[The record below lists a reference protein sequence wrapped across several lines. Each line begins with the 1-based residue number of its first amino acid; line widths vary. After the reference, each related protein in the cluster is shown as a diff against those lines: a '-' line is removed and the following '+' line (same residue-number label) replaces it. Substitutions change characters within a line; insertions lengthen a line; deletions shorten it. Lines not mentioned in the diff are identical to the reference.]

1 MTFKKNIILLGA
13 TGSIGTST
21 LNLIRHKREKF
32 NLIGI
37 SAYRKTEE
45 LKLISEEFNVKNVCF
60 FKNHNDVVFD
70 KNIKIMKGLEGLLE
84 LASLNCD
91 IVVSGIAGLAGLMP
105 AYEALKN
112 GNHIAIANKEPI
124 VVAGNILKECSKNN
138 NVKIL
143 PVDSEHN
150 SIFQCFN
157 NNQRENISHI
167 TLTAS
172 GGPFLHRSL
181 NSFSNITVEEALKH
195 PNWEMGK
202 KISIDSATLI
212 NKALE
217 VIEAG
222 YFFELNAN
230 QIQVVI
236 HPESIIHGLVH
247 YKDGSVLAN
256 LALPDMI
263 SPLSVA
269 IGYPERYDL
278 NLAKLNLLEI
288 SQLNFLK
295 PDLKKFPG
303 LNFGWHALNEPNNF
317 SIVFNAS
324 NEIAVDLF
332 LKKRIKFTS
341 IIEIIDKC
349 LNEQKFNSA
358 NNLEE
363 TLEIDK
369 MSRIFAKK
377 ISEKFYV

>member
-1 MTFKKNIILLGA
+1 MTFKNIILLGA
-13 TGSIGTST
+13 TGSIGKST
-21 LNLIRHKREKF
+21 LNLIRQNREKF

-37 SAYRKTEE
+37 SAYKNTEQ

-60 FKNHNDVVFD
+60 FKND
-70 KNIKIMKGLEGLLE
+70 KNIIFNKCTKVMKGYDGLIE

-91 IVVSGIAGLAGLMP
+91 IVVSGISGLAGLMP
-105 AYEALKN
+105 AYSAIN
-112 GNHIAIANKEPI
+112 SGNNIAIANKEPL
-124 VVAGNILKECSKNN
+124 VVAGNVLIECSKKN

-150 SIFQCFN
+150 SIFQCFDN
-157 NNQRENISHI
+157 NFRENISHI

-172 GGPFLHRSL
+172 GGPFLNRPL
-181 NSFSNITVEEALKH
+181 NNFKDITIEEALKH
-195 PNWEMGK
+195 PKWEMGK

-222 YFFELNAN
+222 FLFELKSNEIN
-230 QIQVVI
+230 VVI

-269 IGYPERYDL
+269 IGYPERYNLDL
-278 NLAKLNLLEI
+278 PKLNLVEV

-295 PDLKKFPG
+295 PDLEKFPG
-303 LNFGWHALNEPNNF
+303 LNFGWNALNGPNYV
-317 SIVFNAS
+317 SIILNAA

-332 LKKRIKFTS
+332 LKKRINFTS
-341 IIEIIDKC
+341 IVEIIDKC
-349 LNEQKFNSA
+349 LNDQNFNPA
-358 NNLEE
+358 HDLDEI
-363 TLEIDK
+363 LEIDK
-369 MSRIFAKK
+369 VSRIFAKK

>member
-1 MTFKKNIILLGA
+1 MTFKNIILLGA

-21 LNLIRHKREKF
+21 LNLIRQKKEKF

-37 SAYRKTEE
+37 SAYQKTEQ
-45 LKLISEEFNVKNVCF
+45 LKLISKEFSVKNICF
-60 FKNHNDVVFD
+60 FKNDKGITFD
-70 KNIKIMKGLEGLLE
+70 KNINVMRGYEGLLE

-105 AYEALKN
+105 AYAALNN
-112 GNHIAIANKEPI
+112 GNHIAIANKEPL
-124 VVAGNILKECSKNN
+124 VVAGNILKACSKKN

-150 SIFQCFN
+150 SIFQCFDN
-157 NNQRENISHI
+157 SQRENINHI

-172 GGPFLHRSL
+172 GGPFLNRSF
-181 NSFSNITVEEALKH
+181 NSFDKITIEEALKH

-202 KISIDSATLI
+202 KVSIDSATLI

-222 YFFELNAN
+222 HLFELNAN
-230 QIQVVI
+230 QIEVVI

-269 IGYPERYDL
+269 IGYPQRYNL
-278 NLAKLNLLEI
+278 NLPKLNLLEI

-303 LNFGWHALNEPNNF
+303 LNFGWDALNGPNYV
-317 SIVFNAS
+317 SIILNAA

-332 LKKRIKFTS
+332 LNKKINFTN
-341 IIEIIDKC
+341 IVEIIDKC
-349 LNEQKFNSA
+349 LNDQNFKPA

-363 TLEIDK
+363 ILEIDK
-369 MSRIFAKK
+369 KSRNFAIK
-377 ISEKFYV
+377 ISEKF

>member
-1 MTFKKNIILLGA
+1 
-13 TGSIGTST
+13 
-21 LNLIRHKREKF
+21 
-32 NLIGI
+32 
-37 SAYRKTEE
+37 
-45 LKLISEEFNVKNVCF
+45 
-60 FKNHNDVVFD
+60 
-70 KNIKIMKGLEGLLE
+70 
-84 LASLNCD
+84 
-91 IVVSGIAGLAGLMP
+91 MP
-105 AYEALKN
+105 AYMALNN
-112 GNHIAIANKEPI
+112 GNHIAIANKEPL
-124 VVAGNILKECSKNN
+124 VVAGNILIECSKKN

-150 SIFQCFN
+150 SIFQCFDN
-157 NNQRENISHI
+157 NLRENVSHI

-172 GGPFLHRSL
+172 GGPFLNRSP
-181 NSFSNITVEEALKH
+181 NSFKEITIEEALKH
-195 PNWEMGK
+195 PKWEMGK

-222 YFFELNAN
+222 FLFELKSN
-230 QIQVVI
+230 QIKVVI

-269 IGYPERYDL
+269 IGYPERYNLDL
-278 NLAKLNLLEI
+278 PKLDLVEV

-295 PDLKKFPG
+295 PDFKKFPG
-303 LNFGWHALNEPNNF
+303 LNFGWHALNEPNYF
-317 SIVFNAS
+317 SIVLNAS

-332 LKKRIKFTS
+332 LKKRINFNS
-341 IIEIIDKC
+341 IVEIIDKC
-349 LNEQKFNSA
+349 LNEQNFNPA

>member
-1 MTFKKNIILLGA
+1 MTYKNIILLGA

-21 LNLIRHKREKF
+21 LNLIRKKREKF
-32 NLIGI
+32 NLIGV
-37 SAYRKTEE
+37 STYEKTEQ

-60 FKNHNDVVFD
+60 FKNDQGITFD
-70 KNIKIMKGLEGLLE
+70 ESIKVMKGHQGILE

-91 IVVSGIAGLAGLMP
+91 IVVSGISGLAGLLP
-105 AYEALKN
+105 AYMALNN
-112 GNHIAIANKEPI
+112 GNHIAIANKEPL
-124 VVAGNILKECSKNN
+124 VVAGKILIECSKKN

-157 NNQRENISHI
+157 NNLRENVSHI

-172 GGPFLHRSL
+172 GGPFLNRSL
-181 NSFSNITVEEALKH
+181 NSFKEITIEEALNH
-195 PNWEMGK
+195 PKWEMGK

-222 YFFELNAN
+222 FLFELKSN
-230 QIQVVI
+230 QINVVI

-269 IGYPERYDL
+269 IGYPERYNLDL
-278 NLAKLNLLEI
+278 PKLDLVEV

-303 LNFGWHALNEPNNF
+303 LNFGWHALNEPNYF
-317 SIVFNAS
+317 SIVLNAS

-341 IIEIIDKC
+341 IVEIIDKC
-349 LNEQKFNSA
+349 LNEQQFNSA
-358 NNLEE
+358 RNLEE

-369 MSRIFAKK
+369 ISRIFAKK

>member
-1 MTFKKNIILLGA
+1 MTHKNIILLGA

-21 LNLIRHKREKF
+21 LNLIRKKREKF
-32 NLIGI
+32 NLIGV
-37 SAYRKTEE
+37 STYEKTEQ

-60 FKNHNDVVFD
+60 FKNDPGISFG
-70 KNIKIMKGLEGLLE
+70 KSIKVMKGHQGLLE

-91 IVVSGIAGLAGLMP
+91 IVVSGISGLAGLMP
-105 AYEALKN
+105 AYMALKN
-112 GNHIAIANKEPI
+112 GNNIAIANKEPL
-124 VVAGNILKECSKNN
+124 VVAGNILIECSKKN
-138 NVKIL
+138 NVNIL

-150 SIFQCFN
+150 SIFQCFDN
-157 NNQRENISHI
+157 NLRENVSHI

-172 GGPFLHRSL
+172 GGPFLNRSL
-181 NSFSNITVEEALKH
+181 NSFKEITIEEALKH
-195 PNWEMGK
+195 PKWEMGK

-222 YFFELNAN
+222 FLFELKSN
-230 QIQVVI
+230 QINVVI

-256 LALPDMI
+256 LALPNMI

-269 IGYPERYDL
+269 IGYPERYSLDL
-278 NLAKLNLLEI
+278 PKLDLVEV

-303 LNFGWHALNEPNNF
+303 LSFGWHALNQPNYF
-317 SIVFNAS
+317 SIVLNAS

-341 IIEIIDKC
+341 IVEIIDKC

>member
-1 MTFKKNIILLGA
+1 MTLKNIILLGA
-13 TGSIGTST
+13 TGSIGKST
-21 LNLIRHKREKF
+21 LNLIRQRRENF

-37 SAYRKTEE
+37 SSYKNTEE

-60 FKNHNDVVFD
+60 FKNNKGTTFD
-70 KNIKIMKGLEGLLE
+70 KKIKVMKGLEGLLE

-91 IVVSGIAGLAGLMP
+91 IVVSGISGLAGLMP
-105 AYEALKN
+105 AYVALNN
-112 GNHIAIANKEPI
+112 GNHIAIANKEPL
-124 VVAGNILKECSKNN
+124 VVAGNLLIECSKKN

-150 SIFQCFN
+150 SIFQCFDN
-157 NNQRENISHI
+157 NHRENISHI

-172 GGPFLHRSL
+172 GGPFLKRPL
-181 NSFSNITVEEALKH
+181 NSFKKITIQEALKH
-195 PNWEMGK
+195 PKWDMGK
-202 KISIDSATLI
+202 KITIDSATLI

-222 YFFELNAN
+222 LLFELKSS
-230 QIQVVI
+230 QINVVI

-247 YKDGSVLAN
+247 YSDGSVLAN

-269 IGYPERYDL
+269 IGYPERYNL
-278 NLAKLNLLEI
+278 NLPKLNLVEI
-288 SQLNFLK
+288 SQLNFFR

-303 LNFGWHALNEPNNF
+303 LKFGWNALNGPNYI
-317 SIVFNAS
+317 SIILNAA

-332 LKKRIKFTS
+332 LKKRINFTN
-341 IIEIIDKC
+341 IVEIIDKS
-349 LNEQKFNSA
+349 LNDQNFNPA

-363 TLEIDK
+363 ILEIDR

>member
-1 MTFKKNIILLGA
+1 MTYKNIILLGA

-21 LNLIRHKREKF
+21 LNLIRKKPEKF
-32 NLIGI
+32 NLIGV
-37 SAYRKTEE
+37 STYEKTEQ
-45 LKLISEEFNVKNVCF
+45 LKLISKEFNVKNVCF
-60 FKNHNDVVFD
+60 FKNDQGTSFD
-70 KNIKIMKGLEGLLE
+70 ESVKVMKGHQGLLE

-91 IVVSGIAGLAGLMP
+91 IVVSGISGLAGLMP
-105 AYEALKN
+105 AYMALNN
-112 GNHIAIANKEPI
+112 GNHIAIANKEPL
-124 VVAGNILKECSKNN
+124 VVAGNILIECSKKN

-150 SIFQCFN
+150 SIFQCFVN
-157 NNQRENISHI
+157 NLRENISHI

-172 GGPFLHRSL
+172 GGPFLNRPL
-181 NSFSNITVEEALKH
+181 NSFKEITTEQALKH

-222 YFFELNAN
+222 FLFELKSN
-230 QIQVVI
+230 QINVVI

-256 LALPDMI
+256 LAMPDMI

-269 IGYPERYDL
+269 IGHPLRYNLDL
-278 NLAKLNLLEI
+278 PKLDLVEI
-288 SQLNFLK
+288 SQLSFSK
-295 PDLKKFPG
+295 PNLKKFPG
-303 LNFGWHALNEPNNF
+303 LNYGWHALNGPNYVPIILN
-317 SIVFNAS
+317 SA

-332 LKKRIKFTS
+332 LKKRINFIS

-349 LNEQKFNSA
+349 LNDQKFNSA
-358 NNLEE
+358 NSLEE
-363 TLEIDK
+363 VLEIDK
-369 MSRIFAKK
+369 LSRLFAKK
-377 ISEKFYV
+377 IAEKFYV

>member
-1 MTFKKNIILLGA
+1 MTYKNIILLGA

-21 LNLIRHKREKF
+21 LNLIRKKREKF
-32 NLIGI
+32 NLIGV
-37 SAYRKTEE
+37 SAYEKTEQ

-60 FKNHNDVVFD
+60 FKNDQGITFD
-70 KNIKIMKGLEGLLE
+70 ESIKVMKGHQGLLE

-91 IVVSGIAGLAGLMP
+91 IVVSGISGLAGLMP
-105 AYEALKN
+105 AYMALKN
-112 GNHIAIANKEPI
+112 GNHIAIANKEPL
-124 VVAGNILKECSKNN
+124 VVAGNILLECSKKN

-150 SIFQCFN
+150 SIFQCFDN
-157 NNQRENISHI
+157 NLRENVSHI

-172 GGPFLHRSL
+172 GGPFLYRSL
-181 NSFSNITVEEALKH
+181 NSFKEISTEEALKH
-195 PNWEMGK
+195 PKWEMGK

-222 YFFELNAN
+222 FLFELKSN
-230 QIQVVI
+230 QINVVI

-269 IGYPERYDL
+269 IGYPERYNLDL
-278 NLAKLNLLEI
+278 PKLDLVEV

-303 LNFGWHALNEPNNF
+303 LNFGWQALNEPNYF
-317 SIVFNAS
+317 SIILNAS

-332 LKKRIKFTS
+332 LKKKIKFTS

-369 MSRIFAKK
+369 MSRMFASK

>member
-1 MTFKKNIILLGA
+1 MTHKKIILLGA

-21 LNLIRHKREKF
+21 LNLIRKKQEKF
-32 NLIGI
+32 NLIGV
-37 SAYRKTEE
+37 STYEKTEE

-60 FKNHNDVVFD
+60 FKNDQGTTFGES
-70 KNIKIMKGLEGLLE
+70 IKVMKGHQGLLE

-91 IVVSGIAGLAGLMP
+91 IVVSGISGLAGLMP
-105 AYEALKN
+105 AYMALKS
-112 GNHIAIANKEPI
+112 GNNIAIANKEPL
-124 VVAGNILKECSKNN
+124 VVAGKILIECSKKN

-150 SIFQCFN
+150 SIFQCFDN
-157 NNQRENISHI
+157 NLRENISHI

-172 GGPFLHRSL
+172 GGPFLNRSI
-181 NSFSNITVEEALKH
+181 NSFKEITVEEALKH
-195 PNWEMGK
+195 PKWEMGK

-212 NKALE
+212 NKTLE
-217 VIEAG
+217 IIEAG
-222 YFFELNAN
+222 FLFELKSN
-230 QIQVVI
+230 QINVVI

-269 IGYPERYDL
+269 IGYPERYSLDL
-278 NLAKLNLLEI
+278 PKLDLVEV

-303 LNFGWHALNEPNNF
+303 LNFGWHALNEPNYF
-317 SIVFNAS
+317 SIVLNAS

-332 LKKRIKFTS
+332 LKNRIKFTS
-341 IIEIIDKC
+341 IVEIIDKC

-369 MSRIFAKK
+369 VSRIFAKK

>member
-1 MTFKKNIILLGA
+1 MTCKNIILLGA

-21 LNLIRHKREKF
+21 LNLIRQKKEKF

-37 SAYRKTEE
+37 SAYKKTEQ
-45 LKLISEEFNVKNVCF
+45 LKLISKEFNVKNVCYF
-60 FKNHNDVVFD
+60 ENHKDITFD
-70 KNIKIMKGLEGLLE
+70 KDIKVMKGLKGLLE

-105 AYEALKN
+105 AYEALNN
-112 GNHIAIANKEPI
+112 GNHIAIANKEPL
-124 VVAGNILKECSKNN
+124 VVAGDILKECSKKN

-150 SIFQCFN
+150 SIFQCFD

-172 GGPFLHRSL
+172 GGPFLNRSF
-181 NSFSNITVEEALKH
+181 NSFSNITIEEALKH

-202 KISIDSATLI
+202 KVSIDSATLI

-222 YFFELNAN
+222 SLFELNAN

-236 HPESIIHGLVH
+236 HPESIVHGLVH
-247 YKDGSVLAN
+247 YNDGSVLAN

-269 IGYPERYDL
+269 IGYPKRYNL
-278 NLAKLNLLEI
+278 NLPKLNLLEI

-303 LNFGWHALNEPNNF
+303 LNFGWNALNGPNYF
-317 SIVFNAS
+317 SIILNAA

-332 LKKRIKFTS
+332 LRKRINFTS
-341 IIEIIDKC
+341 IVEIIDKC
-349 LNEQKFNSA
+349 LNDQKFNSA

-363 TLEIDK
+363 ILEIDK
-369 MSRIFAKK
+369 MSRNFAIK

>member
-1 MTFKKNIILLGA
+1 MTLKNIILLGA
-13 TGSIGTST
+13 TGSIGKST
-21 LNLIRHKREKF
+21 LNLIRQKREKF

-37 SAYRKTEE
+37 SAYKNTEQ

-60 FKNHNDVVFD
+60 FKNDKDIIFNKSTKVLKGND
-70 KNIKIMKGLEGLLE
+70 GLLE

-91 IVVSGIAGLAGLMP
+91 IVVSGISGLAGLMP
-105 AYEALKN
+105 AYTAINN
-112 GNHIAIANKEPI
+112 GNNIAIANKEPL
-124 VVAGNILKECSKNN
+124 VVAGNILIECSKKK

-150 SIFQCFN
+150 SIFQCFDN
-157 NNQRENISHI
+157 NFRENISHI

-172 GGPFLHRSL
+172 GGPFLNRPL
-181 NSFSNITVEEALKH
+181 NNFKDITIEEALKH
-195 PNWEMGK
+195 PKWKMGE

-222 YFFELNAN
+222 FLFELKSNEIN
-230 QIQVVI
+230 VVI

-269 IGYPERYDL
+269 IGYPERYNLDLPEL
-278 NLAKLNLLEI
+278 NLVEV
-288 SQLNFLK
+288 SQLNFSK
-295 PDLKKFPG
+295 PDLEKFPG
-303 LNFGWHALNEPNNF
+303 LNFGWNALNGPNYI
-317 SIVFNAS
+317 SIILNAA

-332 LKKRIKFTS
+332 LKKRINFTS
-341 IIEIIDKC
+341 IVEIIDKC
-349 LNEQKFNSA
+349 LNDQNFNPA
-358 NNLEE
+358 HDLDEI
-363 TLEIDK
+363 LEIDK
-369 MSRIFAKK
+369 VSRIFAKK

>member
-1 MTFKKNIILLGA
+1 MTLKNIILLGA
-13 TGSIGTST
+13 TGSIGKST
-21 LNLIRHKREKF
+21 LKLIRKKREKF

-37 SAYRKTEE
+37 SAYEKTEH
-45 LKLISEEFNVKNVCF
+45 LKLISEEFDVKNVCF
-60 FKNHNDVVFD
+60 FKNDLD
-70 KNIKIMKGLEGLLE
+70 IKFNKETKILKGQEGLLE
-84 LASLNCD
+84 LASLNRD
-91 IVVSGIAGLAGLMP
+91 LVVSGISGLAGLMP
-105 AYEALKN
+105 AYVALNN
-112 GNHIAIANKEPI
+112 GNNIAIANKEPL
-124 VVAGNILKECSKNN
+124 VVAGNILIECSKKN
-138 NVKIL
+138 NVKLL
-143 PVDSEHN
+143 PVDSEHI
-150 SIFQCFN
+150 SIFQCLDN
-157 NNQRENISHI
+157 NLRENVSHI

-172 GGPFLHRSL
+172 GGPFLNRSF
-181 NSFSNITVEEALKH
+181 NSFKEVTVEEALKH
-195 PNWEMGK
+195 PKWEMGK

-212 NKALE
+212 NKSLE

-222 YFFELNAN
+222 FLFELKSN
-230 QIQVVI
+230 QINVVI

-269 IGYPERYDL
+269 IGYPERYNLDL
-278 NLAKLNLLEI
+278 PKLDLVQV

-303 LNFGWHALNEPNNF
+303 LNFGWQALNEPNYF
-317 SIVFNAS
+317 SIILNAS

-332 LKKRIKFTS
+332 LKKKIKFTS

-358 NNLEE
+358 NNVEE

>member
-1 MTFKKNIILLGA
+1 MTFKNIILLGA

-21 LNLIRHKREKF
+21 LNLIRQKKEKF

-37 SAYRKTEE
+37 SAYQKTEQ
-45 LKLISEEFNVKNVCF
+45 LKLISKEFSVKNICF
-60 FKNHNDVVFD
+60 FKNDKGITFD
-70 KNIKIMKGLEGLLE
+70 KNINVMRGYEGLLE

-105 AYEALKN
+105 AYAALNN
-112 GNHIAIANKEPI
+112 GNHIAIANKEPL
-124 VVAGNILKECSKNN
+124 VVAGNILKACSKKN

-150 SIFQCFN
+150 SIFQCFDN
-157 NNQRENISHI
+157 SQRENINHI

-172 GGPFLHRSL
+172 GGPFLNRSF
-181 NSFSNITVEEALKH
+181 NSFDKITIEEALKH

-202 KISIDSATLI
+202 KVSIDSATLI

-222 YFFELNAN
+222 HLFELNAN
-230 QIQVVI
+230 QIEVVI

-269 IGYPERYDL
+269 IGYPQRYNL
-278 NLAKLNLLEI
+278 NLPKLNLLEI

-303 LNFGWHALNEPNNF
+303 LNFGWDALNGPNYV
-317 SIVFNAS
+317 SIILNAA

-332 LKKRIKFTS
+332 LNKKINFTN
-341 IIEIIDKC
+341 IVEIIDKC
-349 LNEQKFNSA
+349 LNDQNFKPA

-363 TLEIDK
+363 ILEIDK
-369 MSRIFAKK
+369 KSRNFAIK

>member
-1 MTFKKNIILLGA
+1 MTHKNLILLGA

-21 LNLIRHKREKF
+21 LNLIRKKREKF
-32 NLIGI
+32 NIIGV
-37 SAYRKTEE
+37 SAYEKTEQ
-45 LKLISEEFNVKNVCF
+45 LKLISKEFNVKNVCF
-60 FKNHNDVVFD
+60 FKNDQRTIFD
-70 KNIKIMKGLEGLLE
+70 KGIKVMKGRQGLLE

-91 IVVSGIAGLAGLMP
+91 IVVSGISGLAGLMP
-105 AYEALKN
+105 AYMALNN
-112 GNHIAIANKEPI
+112 GNNIAIANKEPL
-124 VVAGNILKECSKNN
+124 VVAGKILIECSKKN

-150 SIFQCFN
+150 SIFQCFDN
-157 NNQRENISHI
+157 NLRENVSHI

-172 GGPFLHRSL
+172 GGPFLNRSL
-181 NSFSNITVEEALKH
+181 NSFKEVTVEEALKH
-195 PNWEMGK
+195 PKWEMGK

-222 YFFELNAN
+222 LLFELKSN
-230 QIQVVI
+230 QINVVI

-269 IGYPERYDL
+269 IGYPERYNLDL
-278 NLAKLNLLEI
+278 PKLDLIEV

-303 LNFGWHALNEPNNF
+303 LNFGWHALNEPNYF
-317 SIVFNAS
+317 SIVLNAS

-332 LKKRIKFTS
+332 LKSRIKFTS
-341 IIEIIDKC
+341 IVKIIDKC

-363 TLEIDK
+363 TLKIDK

>member
-1 MTFKKNIILLGA
+1 MTYKNIILLGA
-13 TGSIGTST
+13 TGSIGAST
-21 LNLIRHKREKF
+21 LKLIRKKREKF
-32 NLIGI
+32 NLVGV
-37 SAYRKTEE
+37 STYEKTEE

-60 FKNHNDVVFD
+60 FKNDQGITFGESINV
-70 KNIKIMKGLEGLLE
+70 MKGHQGLLE

-91 IVVSGIAGLAGLMP
+91 IVVSGISGLAGLMP
-105 AYEALKN
+105 AYMALKN
-112 GNHIAIANKEPI
+112 GNNIAIANKEPL
-124 VVAGNILKECSKNN
+124 VVAGNILIDCSKKN

-150 SIFQCFN
+150 SIFQCFDN
-157 NNQRENISHI
+157 NLRENISHI

-172 GGPFLHRSL
+172 GGPFLNRSL
-181 NSFSNITVEEALKH
+181 NSFKEITIEEALKH
-195 PNWEMGK
+195 PKWEMGK

-222 YFFELNAN
+222 FLFELKSN
-230 QIQVVI
+230 QINVVI

-269 IGYPERYDL
+269 IGYPERYNLDL
-278 NLAKLNLLEI
+278 PKLDLVEV

-303 LNFGWHALNEPNNF
+303 LNFGWHALNEPNYF
-317 SIVFNAS
+317 SIVLNAS

-341 IIEIIDKC
+341 IVEIIDKC
-349 LNEQKFNSA
+349 LNEQQFNSA
-358 NNLEE
+358 RNLEE

-369 MSRIFAKK
+369 ISRIFAKK

>member
-1 MTFKKNIILLGA
+1 MTHKNIILLGA
-13 TGSIGTST
+13 KGSIGAST
-21 LNLIRHKREKF
+21 LNLIRKKRERF
-32 NLIGI
+32 NLIGV
-37 SAYRKTEE
+37 STYEKTEQ
-45 LKLISEEFNVKNVCF
+45 LKLISKEFNVKNVCF
-60 FKNHNDVVFD
+60 FKNDQETIFD
-70 KNIKIMKGLEGLLE
+70 KSINVMKGLQGLLE

-91 IVVSGIAGLAGLMP
+91 IVVSGISGLAGLMP
-105 AYEALKN
+105 AYMAINN
-112 GNHIAIANKEPI
+112 GNHIAIANKEPL
-124 VVAGNILKECSKNN
+124 VVAGNILIECSKKN

-150 SIFQCFN
+150 SIFQCFDN
-157 NNQRENISHI
+157 NLRENVSHI

-172 GGPFLHRSL
+172 GGPFLNRSL
-181 NSFSNITVEEALKH
+181 NSFNEVTIEEALNH
-195 PNWEMGK
+195 PKWEMGK

-222 YFFELNAN
+222 FLFELKSN
-230 QIQVVI
+230 QINVVI

-269 IGYPERYDL
+269 IGYPERYNLDL
-278 NLAKLNLLEI
+278 PKLDLVEV

-303 LNFGWHALNEPNNF
+303 LNFGWHALNESNYF
-317 SIVFNAS
+317 SIVLNAS

-341 IIEIIDKC
+341 IVEIIDKC

>member
-1 MTFKKNIILLGA
+1 MTFKNIILLGA
-13 TGSIGTST
+13 TGSIGKST
-21 LNLIRHKREKF
+21 LNLIRQKREKF

-37 SAYRKTEE
+37 SAYKKTEQ
-45 LKLISEEFNVKNVCF
+45 LKLISKEFNVKNVCF
-60 FKNHNDVVFD
+60 FKNDRDITFD
-70 KNIKIMKGLEGLLE
+70 KNIKVMKGSEGLLE

-91 IVVSGIAGLAGLMP
+91 IVVSGITGLAGLMP
-105 AYEALKN
+105 AYVALNN
-112 GNHIAIANKEPI
+112 GNHIAIANKEPL
-124 VVAGNILKECSKNN
+124 VVAGNILKECSKKN
-138 NVKIL
+138 NVRIL

-150 SIFQCFN
+150 SIFQCFD

-172 GGPFLHRSL
+172 GGPFLNRSL
-181 NSFSNITVEEALKH
+181 NSFDNITIEEALKH
-195 PNWEMGK
+195 PNWKMGK
-202 KISIDSATLI
+202 KVTIDSATLI

-222 YFFELNAN
+222 SLFELNAN
-230 QIQVVI
+230 QIHVII

-247 YKDGSVLAN
+247 YNDGSVLAN

-269 IGYPERYDL
+269 IGYPERYNL
-278 NLAKLNLLEI
+278 NLPKLNLLEI

-303 LNFGWHALNEPNNF
+303 LNFGWNALNGPNYV
-317 SIVFNAS
+317 SIILNAA

-332 LKKRIKFTS
+332 LKKRINFTS
-341 IIEIIDKC
+341 IVEIIDKC
-349 LNEQKFNSA
+349 LNDQKFNSA

-363 TLEIDK
+363 IFEIDK
-369 MSRIFAKK
+369 KSRNFAIK

>member
-1 MTFKKNIILLGA
+1 MTQKNIILLGA

-21 LNLIRHKREKF
+21 LNLIRKKREKF
-32 NLIGI
+32 NLIGV
-37 SAYRKTEE
+37 STYEKTEH
-45 LKLISEEFNVKNVCF
+45 LKLISKEFNVKNVCF
-60 FKNHNDVVFD
+60 FKNDRGTVFD
-70 KNIKIMKGLEGLLE
+70 KSIKVMKGRQGLLE

-91 IVVSGIAGLAGLMP
+91 IVVSGISGLAGLMP
-105 AYEALKN
+105 AYMALNN
-112 GNHIAIANKEPI
+112 GNHIAIANKEPL
-124 VVAGNILKECSKNN
+124 VVAGNILIECSKKN

-150 SIFQCFN
+150 SIFQCFDN
-157 NNQRENISHI
+157 NFRENISHI

-172 GGPFLHRSL
+172 GGPFLNRSL
-181 NSFSNITVEEALKH
+181 NSFKEITIEEALKH
-195 PNWEMGK
+195 PKWEMGK

-222 YFFELNAN
+222 FLFELKSN
-230 QIQVVI
+230 QINVVI

-269 IGYPERYDL
+269 IGYPERYNLDL
-278 NLAKLNLLEI
+278 RKLDLVEI

-303 LNFGWHALNEPNNF
+303 LNFGWHALNEPNCF
-317 SIVFNAS
+317 SIVLNAS

-341 IIEIIDKC
+341 IVEIIDKC

-369 MSRIFAKK
+369 MSRIFAEK

>member
-1 MTFKKNIILLGA
+1 MTYKNIILLGA
-13 TGSIGTST
+13 TGSIGAST
-21 LNLIRHKREKF
+21 LNLIRKKREKF
-32 NLIGI
+32 NLIGV
-37 SAYRKTEE
+37 STYEKTEQ
-45 LKLISEEFNVKNVCF
+45 LKLISKEFNVKNVCF
-60 FKNHNDVVFD
+60 FKNDQGTSFD
-70 KNIKIMKGLEGLLE
+70 KSIKVMKGYQGLLE
-84 LASLNCD
+84 LSSLNCD
-91 IVVSGIAGLAGLMP
+91 IVVSGISGLAGLMP
-105 AYEALKN
+105 AYMALNN
-112 GNHIAIANKEPI
+112 GNHIAIANKEPL
-124 VVAGNILKECSKNN
+124 VVAGNILIECSKKN

-150 SIFQCFN
+150 SIFQCFDN
-157 NNQRENISHI
+157 NLRENISHI

-172 GGPFLHRSL
+172 GGPFLNRSL
-181 NSFSNITVEEALKH
+181 NSFKEITIEEALKH
-195 PNWEMGK
+195 PKWEMGK

-222 YFFELNAN
+222 FLFELKSN
-230 QIQVVI
+230 QINVVI

-269 IGYPERYDL
+269 IGYPKRYNLDL
-278 NLAKLNLLEI
+278 PKLNLVEI

-303 LNFGWHALNEPNNF
+303 LNFGWHALNEPNYF
-317 SIVFNAS
+317 SIVLNAS

-341 IIEIIDKC
+341 IVEIIDKC
-349 LNEQKFNSA
+349 LNEQKFNPA

-369 MSRIFAKK
+369 LSRIFAEK